1 MRRNKS
7 RIKKQRHVLW
17 SKKEKRLLFISG
29 ITCLFIISL
38 GYYSGIKRSIKYENA
53 YKAYEGMEVPD
64 SVVCMISNL
73 VKPIAMSSITVQN
86 DVYWGCCDKCLNR
99 LNYNIGNVQ
108 FATDP
113 YSGKRL
119 KKSEA
124 IIHINP
130 SDKRT
135 VLYFESEESYDNFLV
150 HINN

>member
-1 MRRNKS
+1 
-7 RIKKQRHVLW
+7 
-17 SKKEKRLLFISG
+17 
-29 ITCLFIISL
+29 
-38 GYYSGIKRSIKYENA
+38 
-53 YKAYEGMEVPD
+53 MELPD